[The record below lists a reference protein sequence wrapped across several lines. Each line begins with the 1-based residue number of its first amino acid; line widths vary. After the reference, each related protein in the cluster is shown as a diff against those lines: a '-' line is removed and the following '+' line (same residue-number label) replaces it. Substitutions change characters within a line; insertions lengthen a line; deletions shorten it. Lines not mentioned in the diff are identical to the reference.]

1 MKSFYNAVVLVILI
15 AIFMPTAA
23 LAQMSSALHLDA
35 QKVRMSDFQQ
45 MEQSYMAPVRSVI
58 NGAVALSGIAID
70 AEPQQDEQ
78 NIGVGVVYGAE
89 IERLGLQLSYFYFIT
104 AALAIGGD
112 LTFFLPE
119 SVSFGGIKTTA
130 SFYTLNVVAHY
141 MLYTSLVMRAYALGG
156 LNYAIFRVKTKG
168 NGFNESGSSSEIG
181 LNIGGGI
188 EYALAVGFLFAEL
201 KYILGD
207 ADQLVIAAGYRH
219 RIGG

>member
-1 MKSFYNAVVLVILI
+1 MKSFYNLVMLALLAVTVPAVSV
-15 AIFMPTAA
+15 
-23 LAQMSSALHLDA
+23 AQNGSSLHLDA
-35 QKVRMSDFQQ
+35 QKVRMSDLQK
-45 MEQSYMAPVRSVI
+45 MEQTYMAPIQSIIKGSV
-58 NGAVALSGIAID
+58 ASSGLAID

-141 MLYTSLVMRAYALGG
+141 MLYTSIIMRAYVLGG
-156 LNYAIFRVKTKG
+156 LNYAIFRFKTKG
-168 NGFNESGSSSEIG
+168 NGFNESSSSSEIG

-219 RIGG
+219 RLGR